1 MFLSNSRY
9 LFNFEQAEKVLAYV
23 YETFVKDEEA
33 YKFITLD
40 EMLTY
45 LRYFTHNDCVFCTV
59 YKSMDIGKYK
69 DGLRL
74 QDSPDTGQLHFKRAK
89 ELAIKNPCLMLFQEN
104 GTKEGWNGKAFWWPV
119 LVVPKNV
126 PRTIYASKTIG
137 EKTIS

>member
-1 MFLSNSRY
+1 MSNSRY

-137 EKTIS
+137 EKTTS